1 MTPLLRWSGKLAI
14 DNQPLLDEQHQQ
26 LFEQVNRLWALLM
39 ESHNRNEVIALVDA
53 LQNQTR
59 AHFQHEE
66 QSFHLL
72 EEKEAML
79 HRIHHKHLLEAM
91 QGLYQFITTNEPIP
105 VHNTIERLQ
114 EIAEWYQSHVLHS
127 DSKLLIRR

>member
-1 MTPLLRWSGKLAI
+1 
-14 DNQPLLDEQHQQ
+14 
-26 LFEQVNRLWALLM
+26 M
-39 ESHNRNEVIALVDA
+39 EA
-53 LQNQTR
+53 LQDQTR

-79 HRIHHKHLLEAM
+79 HRLHHKHLLETI
-91 QGLYQFITTNEPIP
+91 QGLYQFIPPNEPIP
-105 VHNTIERLQ
+105 VHCTMDRLQ
-114 EIAEWYQSHVLHS
+114 EIAEWYQSHVLHG